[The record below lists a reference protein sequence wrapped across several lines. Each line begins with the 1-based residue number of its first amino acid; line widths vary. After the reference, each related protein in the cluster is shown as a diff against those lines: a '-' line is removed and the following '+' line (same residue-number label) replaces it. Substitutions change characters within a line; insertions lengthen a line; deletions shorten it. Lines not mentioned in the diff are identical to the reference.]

1 MRISEAQLRRMVRQA
16 INEMPSKNIEPKV
29 EYPDWLDKKIQ
40 TVHGEPGQ
48 GSIFTNPGS
57 VKEKVMDLIKKNK
70 DKIDSIATG
79 DGTLKASVP
88 GIGYDLVLDK
98 EEAEKLPDAEPTE
111 VEKQEGPNKIK
122 VPGVKTSKPL
132 SSFEKADQLTVI
144 IRPKKDDAGK
154 ILPNEYIILS
164 AFPGKDLPR
173 ASEWG
178 DKYAVVIP
186 GQTGTK
192 KESSSRDGNVLIER
206 WQKLAGILTD

>member
-1 MRISEAQLRRMVRQA
+1 MSRSLVSLLFEQA
-16 INEMPSKNIEPKV
+16 DEPKV
-29 EYPDWLDKKIQ
+29 EYPDWLNKKIQ

-48 GSIFTNPGS
+48 GSIFADPGS
-57 VKEKVMDLIKKNK
+57 VKEKVMDLVKKNK

-79 DGTLKASVP
+79 DGTLKASIP

-98 EEAEKLPDAEPTE
+98 DEAEKLPDAESTE

-132 SSFEKADQLTVI
+132 SSFDKADQLTVI

-154 ILPNEYIILS
+154 VLPNEYIILS

-178 DKYAVVIP
+178 GKYAVVIP
-186 GQTGTK
+186 DQKDTK
-192 KESSSRDGNVLIER
+192 KESSSKDGDVMVER
-206 WQKLAGILTD
+206 WQKLAGVLAD